1 VKSEILQRVRFNTD
15 SILTNLTNTQHL
27 IQLHIRAPNDRPWQ
41 EVRDTTRPL
50 IGTPE
55 GLGKKIDADS
65 V

>member
-15 SILTNLTNTQHL
+15 SILTILTNTQHL
-27 IQLHIRAPNDRPWQ
+27 IQPHIRDPDDRPWQ
-41 EVRDTTRPL
+41 EVRNTTHPL
-50 IGTPE
+50 IGTTE